1 MSVCSHTTSPSPTH
15 TQILV
20 AVRIQKMQKAINRQ
34 AKKCRDNTFSV
45 TGVRGSACSNS
56 QDGIPP
62 SGSLR
67 LRCSA
72 PCRSSLN
79 ASVCGNSGNRMA
91 GNRQVG
97 TQSHKKM
104 QKCRFKNVHGCIAIV
119 CGCSMVQVS
128 ASLTACENRQR
139 GGRNIRRHLL
149 HAENSVYAVFCQVVN
164 TFTHVRCEHINGEKD
179 DENL

>member
-1 MSVCSHTTSPSPTH
+1 MSVCSHTTSPPPTN

-20 AVRIQKMQKAINRQ
+20 AVRIRKMQKAINRQ

-56 QDGIPP
+56 QDRIPP
-62 SGSLR
+62 SGSLG

-72 PCRSSLN
+72 PCRPSLN
-79 ASVCGNSGNRMA
+79 ASVCGNRMA
-91 GNRQVG
+91 GNRPVE
-97 TQSHKKM
+97 TESDKKI
-104 QKCRFKNVHGCIAIV
+104 QKCRFKNVHGCVATV

-139 GGRNIRRHLL
+139 E
-149 HAENSVYAVFCQVVN
+149 AEIYEDICYMLKTLFTQSSVRWQ
-164 TFTHVRCEHINGEKD
+164 TQSPT
-179 DENL
+179 